1 MHKRP
6 TEPPTVL
13 PEKKIRVSLWDEL
26 TQERHQEAQDKLKK
40 RLEVVTRVKLLV
52 VEANRIENSDRL
64 GSIIGSL
71 NEEQEDIKSRLE
83 YFKNL
88 PVERVLAWFRS
99 KAPAGYLVPL
109 TDYQRRVN
117 RVAKIMTS
125 FNEATPEDKLFAREW
140 FKEDPEVLEMI
151 SAWERK

>member
-1 MHKRP
+1 M
-6 TEPPTVL
+6 L
-13 PEKKIRVSLWDEL
+13 AEKKIRLSLWDEL

-40 RLEVVTRVKLLV
+40 RLEIVTRVERLV
-52 VEANRIENSDRL
+52 SEANRIENSDRL

-71 NEEQEDIKSRLE
+71 NEEQDDIKSRLE

-88 PVERVLAWFRS
+88 PTTRVLAYFRS

-151 SAWERK
+151 SAWERKLY